1 MLSTT
6 SQSAADQQFS
16 WLSTVRPDYFGGLIP
31 AGLVASTWTHNA
43 IYIGLSFVLLILS
56 TRSFRRAR
64 FLGESTRVWKNHL
77 HLPALTF
84 GSANLKMLW
93 GGNVVAALV
102 ALFIAVANTFAN
114 NETIPQLRVGYAFLG
129 LEFYLSFAALLL
141 MGGVIARDKAAGF
154 WTSSSPNRSTAG
166 GSSQSVCCRP
176 SWSISC
182 SALLQS
188 PR

>member
-1 MLSTT
+1 M
-6 SQSAADQQFS
+6 
-16 WLSTVRPDYFGGLIP
+16 RPDYFGGLIP